1 VESAGTY
8 LLDDPHVKG
17 VVVQTRDITERK
29 RIEEALREAEER
41 FRRVFEDAAIRMAL
55 VTADGRFLRT
65 NRSLGAP

>member
-1 VESAGTY
+1 MEPAGTY

-41 FRRVFEDAAIRMAL
+41 FRRSFEGAAIRMAL
-55 VTADGRFLRT
+55 VAPDGRFLRT
-65 NRSLGAP
+65 NRSLCAP